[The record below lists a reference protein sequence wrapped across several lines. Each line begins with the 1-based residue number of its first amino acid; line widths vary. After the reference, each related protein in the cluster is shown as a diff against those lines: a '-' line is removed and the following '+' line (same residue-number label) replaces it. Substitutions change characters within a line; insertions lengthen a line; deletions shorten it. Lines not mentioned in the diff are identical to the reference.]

1 MKVMLTMKEKI
12 WSFVFCFGIF
22 FPLIC
27 QAITTPKPT
36 TLVFKSSSILNS
48 LPSKDV
54 QSVYQ
59 AAPSSFQ
66 LFCQHQCLFR
76 LS

>member
-1 MKVMLTMKEKI
+1 MKVMFTMKEKI

-54 QSVYQ
+54 
-59 AAPSSFQ
+59 
-66 LFCQHQCLFR
+66 
-76 LS
+76 